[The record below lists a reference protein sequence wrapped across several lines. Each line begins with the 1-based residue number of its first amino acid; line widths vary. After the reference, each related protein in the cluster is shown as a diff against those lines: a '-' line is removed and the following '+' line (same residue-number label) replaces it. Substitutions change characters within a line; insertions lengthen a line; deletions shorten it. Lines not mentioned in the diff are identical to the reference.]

1 MTDTEVKLQVLLLVV
16 VAASFLVLAFWFF
29 RHAPA
34 GRWAVL
40 GAVGAGLVG
49 ATLGIEAASHVENIF
64 LDSAHIAVN
73 LLIRDH
79 VQTVLFLARAV
90 GAVLLV
96 LAFVE
101 SRRAATVG
109 TGSIYGS

>member
-1 MTDTEVKLQVLLLVV
+1 MTETEVKVQVLLLVV
-16 VAASFLVLAFWFF
+16 VAGAFLVLAFWFF
-29 RHAPA
+29 RHAPS
-34 GRWAVL
+34 GRWAKL

-49 ATLGIEAASHVENIF
+49 VSLGIEAVSHFENIF
-64 LDSAHIAVN
+64 LESAHIAIN
-73 LLIRDH
+73 LLVRDH

-101 SRRAATVG
+101 SRRTAAVG
-109 TGSIYGS
+109 TGSIYGT